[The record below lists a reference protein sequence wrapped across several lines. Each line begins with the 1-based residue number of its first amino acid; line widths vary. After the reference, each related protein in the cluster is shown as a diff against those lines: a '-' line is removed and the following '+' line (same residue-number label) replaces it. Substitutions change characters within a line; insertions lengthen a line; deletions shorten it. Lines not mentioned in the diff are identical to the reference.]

1 MSKAIV
7 QHETGGPEVF
17 KWEDVALADPGPGEV
32 RLRQTAV
39 GLNFID
45 THLRDGSY
53 PLASL
58 PATIGFE
65 AAGVVEAVGNGVTD
79 VSAGD
84 RVGYCLTLGAYAEE
98 RNIAADSLIPL
109 PDGVSDQEAAAG
121 MLKGMTAQYL
131 LRQTYRVK
139 AGDTVLIHAAAGGVG
154 TMACQWAKHLG
165 ATVIGTVGS
174 EEKAKSAAAHGCDH
188 PINYETEDFAE
199 RVQDI
204 TGGKGVQA
212 VYESIGVRTFL
223 QSLSVL
229 APHGTLA
236 LFGHASGPVP
246 DEYFAKIPM
255 DRYYMRTTLQAYT
268 ATREDRIAVAKDFFD
283 VVANGAVKI
292 EIGQTVPLK
301 DVGQAHAA
309 LEGRKTTG
317 QTVLIP

>member
-1 MSKAIV
+1 MSKTIV
-7 QHETGGPEVF
+7 LHETGGPEVF
-17 KWEDVALADPGPGEV
+17 KWEDTTLPDPGPGEV

-53 PLASL
+53 PLPSL
-58 PATIGFE
+58 PATLGFE
-65 AAGVVEAVGNGVTD
+65 AAGVVEAVGDGVTD
-79 VSAGD
+79 VSTGD
-84 RVGYCLTLGAYAEE
+84 RMGYCLTLGAYTQE
-98 RNIAADSLIPL
+98 RNIAAEMLIPL
-109 PDGVSDQEAAAG
+109 PDGISDEEAAAG

-174 EEKAKSAAAHGCDH
+174 EEKAKAAAAHGCDY

-268 ATREDRIAVAKDFFD
+268 ATREDRLAVAKDFFD
-283 VVANGAVKI
+283 VVAEGGVKI

-301 DVGQAHAA
+301 DVGEAHAA

>member
-1 MSKAIV
+1 MTKAIV
-7 QHETGGPEVF
+7 LHETGGPDAF
-17 KWEDVALADPGPGEV
+17 KWEDVEVPDPGPGEA

-45 THLRDGSY
+45 THFRDGSY
-53 PLASL
+53 PLESL
-58 PATIGFE
+58 PAIIGFE
-65 AAGVVEAVGNGVTD
+65 GAGVVDALGDGVSG
-79 VSAGD
+79 VSVGD
-84 RVGYCLTLGAYAEE
+84 RVGYCLGFGAYAQE
-98 RNIAADSLIPL
+98 RNIAASSLVPI
-109 PDGVSDQEAAAG
+109 PDGVSDEEAAAG
-121 MLKGMTAQYL
+121 LLKGMTAQYL

-174 EEKAKSAAAHGCDH
+174 AEKAKSAAAHGCDY
-188 PINYETEDFAE
+188 PINYNTEDFAE
-199 RVQDI
+199 RVQEI
-204 TGGKGVQA
+204 TDGKGVQA
-212 VYESIGVRTFL
+212 VYESIGIKTFL

-229 APHGTLA
+229 APHATLA
-236 LFGHASGPVP
+236 LYGHASGPVP

-255 DRYYMRTTLQAYT
+255 DRYFMRTTLQAYT
-268 ATREDRIAVAKDFFD
+268 ATRDDLLAVAKDFFD
-283 VVANGAVKI
+283 VVAQGGVKI

>member
-7 QHETGGPEVF
+7 QHETGGPEVL
-17 KWEDVALADPGPGEV
+17 KWEDVAVADPGPGEV

-53 PLASL
+53 PLESL

-65 AAGVVEAVGNGVTD
+65 GAGVVDALGDGVSE
-79 VSAGD
+79 VSVGD
-84 RVGYCLTLGAYAEE
+84 RVGYCLALGAYAQE
-98 RNIAADSLIPL
+98 RNIPATSLVPL
-109 PDGVSDQEAAAG
+109 PDNISDEEAAAG
-121 MLKGMTAQYL
+121 LLKGMTAQYL

-139 AGDTVLIHAAAGGVG
+139 SGDTILIHAAAGGVG
-154 TMACQWAKHLG
+154 TMVCQWAKHLG
-165 ATVIGTVGS
+165 ATVIGTVS
-174 EEKAKSAAAHGCDH
+174 SAEKAKSAAAHGCDH

-212 VYESIGVRTFL
+212 VYESIGIKTFL

-255 DRYYMRTTLQAYT
+255 DRYYMRTTLNAYT
-268 ATREDRIAVAKDFFD
+268 ATREDLVAVAKEFFD
-283 VVANGAVKI
+283 VVAQGGVKI

>member
-1 MSKAIV
+1 
-7 QHETGGPEVF
+7 
-17 KWEDVALADPGPGEV
+17 
-32 RLRQTAV
+32 
-39 GLNFID
+39 
-45 THLRDGSY
+45 
-53 PLASL
+53 
-58 PATIGFE
+58 
-65 AAGVVEAVGNGVTD
+65 
-79 VSAGD
+79 
-84 RVGYCLTLGAYAEE
+84 
-98 RNIAADSLIPL
+98 
-109 PDGVSDQEAAAG
+109 
-121 MLKGMTAQYL
+121 
-131 LRQTYRVK
+131 
-139 AGDTVLIHAAAGGVG
+139 LIHAAAGGVG

>member
-1 MSKAIV
+1 MNKAIV
-7 QHETGGPEVF
+7 LHEAGGPDVF
-17 KWEDVALADPGPGEV
+17 KWEDVEVSDPGPGEV

-53 PLASL
+53 PLQSL
-58 PATIGFE
+58 PVTLGFE
-65 AAGVVEAVGNGVTD
+65 GAGIVEALGDGVD
-79 VSAGD
+79 NISVGD
-84 RVGYCLTLGAYAEE
+84 RMGYCLSLGAYTQA
-98 RNIAADSLIPL
+98 RNMPADTLVPI
-109 PDGVSDQEAAAG
+109 PDGISDQEAAAG
-121 MLKGMTAQYL
+121 LLKGMTAQYL

-154 TMACQWAKHLG
+154 TLACQWAKHLG

-174 EEKAKSAAAHGCDH
+174 DEKAEKAKAHGCDH
-188 PINYETEDFAE
+188 AINYTTEDFAE
-199 RVQDI
+199 RVQEI
-204 TGGKGVQA
+204 TDGKGVQA
-212 VYESIGVRTFL
+212 VYESIGVKTFL

-229 APHGTLA
+229 APHATLA

-246 DEYFAKIPM
+246 DEYYAKIPM
-255 DRYYMRTTLQAYT
+255 DRYYMRTTLQSYT
-268 ATREDRIAVAKDFFD
+268 ATQADRLAVSKEFFD
-283 VVANGAVKI
+283 VVAQGGVKI
-292 EIGQTVPLK
+292 EIGQTVALK